1 MEKKENLPLTEG
13 QKEMEASLS
22 SPQYKRLLSN
32 EAAVDYFIKLNGGI
46 VSGESDKLWT
56 FEIFKLLF
64 DKDDAVVLLE
74 GKREVPPQ
82 DVDKIIAMGRFLA
95 KNTQHIRFRS
105 GNAAGT
111 DFYFSQ
117 GVAEIDRSRLE
128 IVVPQTGHRKKFVL
142 MDHIISLESI
152 DLKNNTGLVELS
164 KRNVKT
170 RHLIDGYVAG
180 RRDKFYL
187 KAAAYI
193 LRDTLKVTGT
203 AEIFPAVFGIFY
215 DNLEKPKTGGTGHTI
230 DVCEQKNIPAINQ
243 TVWFNWLRKHS

>member
-1 MEKKENLPLTEG
+1 MKKKENLALTKG
-13 QKEMEASLS
+13 QKEMIASLS
-22 SPQYKRLLSN
+22 SPLYKWLLSN
-32 EAAVDYFIKLNGGI
+32 RAAVDYFVKRNGGI

-56 FEIFKLLF
+56 FEIFKYIF
-64 DKDDAVVLLE
+64 DKDNAVVLLE

-82 DVDKIIAMGRFLA
+82 DVDKLIAFGRFLA
-95 KNTQHIRFRS
+95 ENTQHIRFRS
-105 GNAAGT
+105 GNAAGA

-117 GVAEIDRSRLE
+117 GVAEIDRNRLE
-128 IVVPQTGHRKKFVL
+128 IVVPQTEHRKKFVL
-142 MDHIISLESI
+142 TDHIISLESI
-152 DLKNNTGLVELS
+152 DFKNNTELVELS

-180 RRDKFYL
+180 KRDKFYL

-203 AEIFPAVFGIFY
+203 AEIFPAVFGFFY

-230 DVCEQKNIPAINQ
+230 DICEQKNIPAINQ
-243 TVWFNWLRKHS
+243 TVWFNWLKTHS